1 MKNKILISGVLFLL
15 TVFLPVTPFVIQAQT
30 EPDTFIE
37 DLTQEELDAI
47 FAEFSEELQVE
58 NENTPQQE
66 GVSSCFDHYNF
77 NSVQV
82 NINPNVAS
90 TVPGSMIAFSGT
102 AVNGNNYPIVNG
114 TVYVKIF
121 KMGSAEKNSNGMDVV
136 DQFIAV
142 RGVTLKANETKE
154 IEFEWRV
161 PAWTEGGDYQVATFF
176 ISNNKYNFLGLS
188 FTDDVVGNTANFK
201 VNTTKGGL
209 VYLDKDSVTVAGE
222 DYYFAAFPT
231 RVPANDTVNIVSQ
244 INNTTDK
251 TENVRATLKLYSWDS
266 MYSGNLIKEEEQV
279 ISVPANGNAPVSFNI
294 TNTENSV
301 YLAEISLDYKD
312 TKSFLNIRF
321 VRDGIN
327 KLRINFPAVSTYPL
341 MPGEEVDLFACI
353 HNTAD
358 DFVDGSLRL
367 TVKDETGKEIYSNE
381 WSGVVGGEM
390 IGIASKFKPEKL
402 YGSFSVTAELLQ
414 NGKVVE
420 TDTVRYSCSDFET
433 CEMYNDKDGGF
444 FTNQIKMI
452 VSGVV
457 VLLIL
462 LALIFIRK
470 KGVKGEELNI

>member
-1 MKNKILISGVLFLL
+1 MKNKILISGVLFLS
-15 TVFLPVTPFVIQAQT
+15 TVFLPITPFVLEAQT
-30 EPDTFIE
+30 EPDIFIE
-37 DLTQEELDAI
+37 DLTQEELDEI
-47 FAEFSEELQVE
+47 FAEFGEELQVE
-58 NENTPQQE
+58 NENTPQAE
-66 GVSSCFDHYNF
+66 GVSSCFDYYNF

-114 TVYVKIF
+114 TVYVKMF
-121 KMGSAEKNSNGMDVV
+121 KIGGSEKNANGMDVV

-142 RGVTLKANETKE
+142 RGLTLKANETKE

-161 PAWTEGGDYQVATFF
+161 PAWTEGGEYQVATFY
-176 ISNNKYNFLGLS
+176 ISNDKYNFLGLS
-188 FTDDVVGNTANFK
+188 FTDDIVGNTANFK

-209 VYLDKDSVTVAGE
+209 VYLDKDTVTVEGE
-222 DYYFAAFPT
+222 NYYFAAFPT
-231 RVPANDTVNIVSQ
+231 RVPPTGDVNIVSQ

-251 TENVRATLKLYSWDS
+251 TENVRVTLKLYSWDS

-279 ISVPANGNAPVSFNI
+279 IAVPANGNIPVSFKV
-294 TNTENSV
+294 TDTENSV
-301 YLAEISLDYKD
+301 YLAEVSLDYKD

-321 VRDGIN
+321 VRDGVN

-341 MPGEEVDLFACI
+341 MPNEEVDLFACI

-358 DFVDGSLRL
+358 DFVDGTLRL
-367 TVKDETGKEIYSNE
+367 TVNDETGKLIYSNE
-381 WSGVVGGEM
+381 WSGIVSGEM
-390 IGIASKFKPEKL
+390 IGIASKFIPEKL

-414 NGKVVE
+414 DGKVVE

-433 CEMYNDKDGGF
+433 CDIYADKGDGL
-444 FTNQIKMI
+444 FTDKIKMI
-452 VSGVV
+452 ISGVV

-462 LALIFIRK
+462 LAMIFMRK
-470 KGVKGEELNI
+470 KSVKEDVLNI